1 MPCGWWQQSQFKN
14 LTFYYFFLM
23 IQEAIWMPLLFVCAS
38 GCGDIL
44 LHAITYNTLTSA
56 GLKMKVLSGWR
67 TLHASAFSH
76 SPSIMCFQK
85 FVVSVSRGPRRFSWQ
100 SLLFLPSFTIIQA
113 FRQTSTNSPRGALPA
128 RAPRL
133 RHSVFY
139 FVWLFYCQLQIPS
152 LGIMTT
158 ISSIFTNVIKLI
170 LCSMRGLFLNSSW
183 YA

>member
-14 LTFYYFFLM
+14 LTFYHFFLM
-23 IQEAIWMPLLFVCAS
+23 IQEAIWMPPLFVCAS

-44 LHAITYNTLTSA
+44 LHAITNNTLTSG
-56 GLKMKVLSGWR
+56 GLEMKVLSGMADS
-67 TLHASAFSH
+67 TCACVEPFSLHYVLW
-76 SPSIMCFQK
+76 K

-100 SLLFLPSFTIIQA
+100 SLPSFTIIQA
-113 FRQTSTNSPRGALPA
+113 FRQTRTNKSSGRLACSSPTVCSILYGCFIVNCR
-128 RAPRL
+128 
-133 RHSVFY
+133 F
-139 FVWLFYCQLQIPS
+139 PS
-152 LGIMTT
+152 PGIMTT